1 MKDLDK
7 FILILFIMLII
18 FDFTY
23 LANVIGL
30 SYIAY
35 KLFTK

>member
-1 MKDLDK
+1 MKDLDR

-23 LANVIGL
+23 LANVVCL